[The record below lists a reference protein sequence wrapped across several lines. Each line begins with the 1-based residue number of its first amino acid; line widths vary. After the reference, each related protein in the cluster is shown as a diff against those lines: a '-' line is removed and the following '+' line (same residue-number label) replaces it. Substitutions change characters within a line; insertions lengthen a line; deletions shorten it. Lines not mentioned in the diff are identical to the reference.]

1 MTYHHLWH
9 RVHLS
14 LSRSQAPVLLWTF
27 NDQLLLWSF
36 TSPSLHCQQL
46 WWDFSALDPKEKRAA
61 SISNREKS
69 WCWERSLH
77 SHRLLLTPSFL
88 RLLCLSES
96 SGLTPRL
103 RRWWPLLHSAVQPG
117 GVKHP
122 HTHTHAHI
130 HTHNE
135 AIWPHIIHL
144 HGDTG
149 LTKANKRHTF
159 LKYYSLVGDRPRLMR
174 DSWNKSWF

>member
-69 WCWERSLH
+69 WCWERSLY

-122 HTHTHAHI
+122 HTHTHTRT
-130 HTHNE
+130 HTHTQWSNLT
-135 AIWPHIIHL
+135 PHYPPARWHRVDKGKQKTHIPQVL
-144 HGDTG
+144 QSGQGPSTPYAG
-149 LTKANKRHTF
+149 Q
-159 LKYYSLVGDRPRLMR
+159 LK
-174 DSWNKSWF
+174 